1 MGKIFSKRFDNRP
14 FVPQNQGRD
23 QITCGVHLN
32 DWMQKVKEDP
42 ARLAAVLCDLR
53 RPVGVSKERFGVA
66 AYKTG
71 REPMLNADKT
81 AIERSLSKHF
91 DEHGSKHAK
100 LKMVKRVIVK
110 PESPAAAKIVGT
122 WAEQTWDIWSLKYAP
137 GLVIRTHRGLESDV
151 FPGWG
156 KMKSVI
162 EQIGFKLIR

>member
-23 QITCGVHLN
+23 QITSGVYLHE
-32 DWMQKVKEDP
+32 WMESVKADP

-53 RPVGVSKERFGVA
+53 RPVGVSKTRYGISA
-66 AYKTG
+66 RKTCG
-71 REPMLNADKT
+71 EPMLNADKS

-100 LKMVKRVIVK
+100 LNCIKRIIVK
-110 PESPAAAKIVGT
+110 PESPTAAKIAGS
-122 WAEQTWDIWSLKYAP
+122 WASHTWDVWSLKYSP
-137 GLVIRTHRGLESDV
+137 GLVLRDHRGLESDV

-156 KMKSVI
+156 KMKSII
-162 EQIGFKLIR
+162 EQIGFKIIK

>member
-23 QITCGVHLN
+23 QITSGVYLHE
-32 DWMQKVKEDP
+32 WMESVKAAP
-42 ARLAAVLCDLR
+42 ARLAAVMCDLR
-53 RPVGVSKERFGVA
+53 RPVGVSKTRYGISA
-66 AYKTG
+66 RKTLG
-71 REPMLNADKT
+71 EPMLNADKT

-100 LKMVKRVIVK
+100 LKCVKRIIVK
-110 PESPAAAKIVGT
+110 PESPTAAKIAGT
-122 WAEQTWDIWSLKYAP
+122 WASHTWDVWSLKYSP
-137 GLVIRTHRGLESDV
+137 GLVLRDHRGLESDV

-162 EQIGFKLIR
+162 EQIGFKIIR

>member
-14 FVPQNQGRD
+14 FVPQNQGAD
-23 QITCGVHLN
+23 HVSSGLALA
-32 DWMQKVKEDP
+32 DWMSAVREDP

-53 RPVGVSKERFGVA
+53 RPVGVSKTRYGISA
-66 AYKTG
+66 RKTCG
-71 REPMLNADKT
+71 EPMLNADKS

-100 LKMVKRVIVK
+100 LKCIKRIIVK
-110 PESPAAAKIVGT
+110 PESPTAAKIAGT
-122 WAEQTWDIWSLKYAP
+122 WASHTWDVWSLKYSP
-137 GLVIRTHRGLESDV
+137 GLVLRDHRGLESDV